1 MGVSTLLGVSWEAL
15 VLRLGI
21 KSLLLAVGVVLVGCN
36 GAIGGSGD
44 STIRDANDNV
54 AKSLCVVDT
63 PIRRLTRFEYNNT
76 VRDLLGDTS
85 NPADALPPEEEV
97 AGFNN
102 QAAALTSSD
111 LLIEQYMKA
120 AEGVGARAVLDMNA
134 LLPDC
139 DPGLEGNDTCALSF
153 IRDFGARAFRRPLSD
168 AEVARLKGVFDWAV
182 NDADLGR
189 FEDGIQ
195 IVIEAT
201 LQSPSF
207 LYRPEL
213 GGEALI
219 EGDVVS
225 FTSWEMATKLSYML
239 WNTMPDAELFA
250 AAEADEL
257 VSKEQIAAQATR
269 MLDDDKARYL
279 IRNFHTQWLLLT
291 HLDSVT
297 KDTNVYPDFSD
308 SLRPLWTEEI
318 QTFVE
323 HVILEDDGTLQ
334 TLLTANYSFMNEE
347 LASFYGDDVLDSVAG
362 PEFRQ
367 VQLDRERRAGLLTS
381 AGLMATHANANQ
393 SSPVFRGK
401 FVREQLMCNT
411 LPPPPNDLV
420 IEPPELDPSKTT
432 KEQFEEIGANPS
444 CAGCHTLMNP
454 IGFIFEHY
462 DGVGQWRD
470 QQNGIPIDAIG
481 EVVQTDDIDGEYD
494 GALEFAAAL
503 AGSTQVQECVSS
515 QWFRFAYNRT
525 VTEEDSCSVD
535 QLNDVFRSS
544 NFSIRSL
551 LVALTQ
557 TNAFLYRRAVDVAL
571 EEGGA
576 Q

>member
-1 MGVSTLLGVSWEAL
+1 LLPSQ
-15 VLRLGI
+15 GI
-21 KSLLLAVGVVLVGCN
+21 KVCLLVAAGLAAGCT
-36 GAIGGSGD
+36 GSIGGGGERA
-44 STIRDANDNV
+44 INDNV
-54 AKSLCVVDT
+54 AKGLCVVDT

-76 VRDLLGDTS
+76 VRDLLGDTTD
-85 NPADALPPEEEV
+85 PADVLPPEEEV

-111 LLIEQYMKA
+111 LLIEQYMKV
-120 AEGVGARAVLDMNA
+120 AEDVGARAVLDIDA
-134 LLPDC
+134 LLPEC
-139 DPGLEGNDTCALSF
+139 DPGLDGNDTCALSF
-153 IRDFGARAFRRPLSD
+153 IQDFGRRAFRRPLSQT
-168 AEVARLKGVFDWAV
+168 ETERLKSVFDWAV
-182 NDADLGR
+182 NDPDLGR

-195 IVIEAT
+195 VVIEAT

-213 GGEALI
+213 GGETPV
-219 EGDVVS
+219 EGDVVP

-239 WNTMPDAELFA
+239 WNTMPDAALFA

-257 VSKEQIAAQATR
+257 TTKEQIAAQATR
-269 MLDDDKARYL
+269 MLDDDKARDL

-297 KDTNVYPDFSD
+297 KDTNVYPAFNG

-318 QTFVE
+318 QAFVE
-323 HVILEDDGTLQ
+323 HVILEGDGSLR

-347 LASFYGDDVLDSVAG
+347 LASFYGDDVTDAVTG

-367 VQLDRERRAGLLTS
+367 VQLDPNRRAGFLTS
-381 AGLMATHANANQ
+381 AGLMATHANVNQ

-401 FVREQLMCNT
+401 FIREQLMCNT
-411 LPPPPNDLV
+411 LPLPPNDLV
-420 IEPPELDPSKTT
+420 IEPPELDPEKTT
-432 KEQFEEIGANPS
+432 KEQFEEIGANPA

-454 IGFIFEHY
+454 IGFIFENY
-462 DGVGQWRD
+462 DGTGQWRD
-470 QQNGIPIDAIG
+470 QQNGKDIDATG
-481 EVVQTDDIDGEYD
+481 EVVQTDDIDGVYD
-494 GALEFAAAL
+494 GAVELASAL
-503 AGSTQVQECVSS
+503 ARSTQVQECVSS

-525 VTEEDSCSVD
+525 VTSEDSCSVE

-544 NFSIRSL
+544 DFNIRAL

-557 TNAFLYRRAVDVAL
+557 TNAFLYRRAVDL
-571 EEGGA
+571 EPDAGGA

>member
-1 MGVSTLLGVSWEAL
+1 MLPQ
-15 VLRLGI
+15 GI
-21 KSLLLAVGVVLVGCN
+21 KFYLLLTAAFVVGCN
-36 GAIGGSGD
+36 GSIGGGGGGERA
-44 STIRDANDNV
+44 INDGV

-63 PIRRLTRFEYNNT
+63 PIRRLTRFEYNRT

-85 NPADALPPEEEV
+85 NPADVLPPEEEV

-111 LLIEQYMKA
+111 LLIEQYMKV
-120 AEGVGARAVLDMNA
+120 AEGVSARAVLDVDA

-139 DPGLEGNDTCALSF
+139 DPGLDGSDTCALSF
-153 IRDFGARAFRRPLSD
+153 IQDFGSRAFRRPASQ
-168 AEVARLKGVFDWAV
+168 AEIERLKGVFDWAV
-182 NDADLGR
+182 NDPDLGR

-195 IVIEAT
+195 LVIEAA

-213 GGEALI
+213 GAETPI
-219 EGDVVS
+219 EGDVVP

-239 WNTMPDAELFA
+239 WNTMPDDALFA

-257 VSKEQIAAQATR
+257 QTKEQIAAQATR
-269 MLDDDKARYL
+269 MLEDEKARDL

-297 KDTNVYPDFSD
+297 KDTSIYPAFSG

-318 QTFVE
+318 QAFVE
-323 HVILEDDGTLQ
+323 HVILEGDGSLQ
-334 TLLTANYSFMNEE
+334 TLLTADFSFMNEE
-347 LASFYGDDVLDSVAG
+347 LASFYGGDVLDPVTG

-367 VQLDRERRAGLLTS
+367 VQLDPDRRAGFLTS
-381 AGLMATHANANQ
+381 AGLMATHANVNQ

-420 IEPPELDPSKTT
+420 IEPPELDPNKTT
-432 KEQFEEIGANPS
+432 KEQFEEIGANPACS
-444 CAGCHTLMNP
+444 GCHTLMNP

-470 QQNGIPIDAIG
+470 QQNGKDIDAVG

-494 GALEFAAAL
+494 GALELASAL
-503 AGSTQVQECVSS
+503 AASTQVQECVSS

-525 VTEEDSCSVD
+525 VTQEDSCSVE
-535 QLNDVFRSS
+535 QLNDAFRSS
-544 NFSIRSL
+544 NFNVRSL

-557 TNAFLYRRAVDVAL
+557 TNAFLYRRAVEPDA
-571 EEGGA
+571 GGA

>member
-1 MGVSTLLGVSWEAL
+1 LLPQ
-15 VLRLGI
+15 GI
-21 KSLLLAVGVVLVGCN
+21 KFYLLLTAVFLVGCN
-36 GAIGGSGD
+36 GAIGGGGERAVDD
-44 STIRDANDNV
+44 SV

-76 VRDLLGDTS
+76 VRDLLGDTTD
-85 NPADALPPEEEV
+85 PANVLPPEEEV

-111 LLIEQYMKA
+111 LLIEQYMKV
-120 AEGVGARAVLDMNA
+120 AEDVSARAVLDIDA
-134 LLPDC
+134 LLPEC
-139 DPGLEGNDTCALSF
+139 DPGLDGNDTCALSF
-153 IRDFGARAFRRPLSD
+153 IQDFGRRAFRRPLSPT
-168 AEVARLKGVFDWAV
+168 EIERLKSVFDWAV
-182 NDADLGR
+182 NDPDLGR

-195 IVIEAT
+195 VIIEAT

-213 GGEALI
+213 GGETPV

-257 VSKEQIAAQATR
+257 VTKEQIAAQATR
-269 MLDDDKARYL
+269 MLDEDKARDL

-297 KDTNVYPDFSD
+297 KDTSVYPAFDA

-318 QTFVE
+318 QAFVE
-323 HVILEDDGTLQ
+323 HVILEGDGSLR
-334 TLLTANYSFMNEE
+334 TLLTADYSFMNEE
-347 LASFYGDDVLDSVAG
+347 LASFYGDDVTESVTG

-367 VQLDRERRAGLLTS
+367 VQLDPDRRAGFLTS
-381 AGLMATHANANQ
+381 AGLMATHANVNQ

-420 IEPPELDPSKTT
+420 IEPPELDPEKTT
-432 KEQFEEIGANPS
+432 KEQFEEIGANPA

-454 IGFIFEHY
+454 IGFIFENY
-462 DGVGQWRD
+462 DGTGQWRD
-470 QQNGIPIDAIG
+470 QQNGKDIDATG
-481 EVVQTDDIDGEYD
+481 EVIQTDDIDGVYD
-494 GALEFAAAL
+494 GAVELASAL

-525 VTEEDSCSVD
+525 VTSEDSCSVE
-535 QLNDVFRSS
+535 QLNDTFRSS
-544 NFSIRSL
+544 NFNVRAL

-557 TNAFLYRRAVDVAL
+557 TNAFLYRRAVDL
-571 EEGGA
+571 EPEAGGA

>member
-1 MGVSTLLGVSWEAL
+1 LPPQWTNFYPMLAVA
-15 VLRLGI
+15 
-21 KSLLLAVGVVLVGCN
+21 LLAGCT
-36 GAIGGSGD
+36 GSIGGDGERA
-44 STIRDANDNV
+44 INDTV

-63 PIRRLTRFEYNNT
+63 PIRRLTRFEYNRT

-111 LLIEQYMKA
+111 LLIEQYMKV
-120 AEGVGARAVLDMNA
+120 AEDVSERAIGNMGALI
-134 LLPDC
+134 PDC
-139 DPGLEGNDTCALSF
+139 DPDLDGSDACASSF
-153 IRDFGARAFRRPLSD
+153 IQDFGKRAFRRPLSQT
-168 AEVARLKGVFDWAV
+168 ELERFKSVFDWAMA
-182 NDADLGR
+182 DADLGR
-189 FEDGIQ
+189 FEDGIEVVLQ
-195 IVIEAT
+195 AM

-213 GGEALI
+213 GEGTPI
-219 EGDVVS
+219 EGDVVP

-239 WNTMPDAELFA
+239 WNTMPDDALFA

-257 VSKEQIAAQATR
+257 RTKEQIAAQATR
-269 MLDDDKARYL
+269 MLEDEKARDL
-279 IRNFHTQWLLLT
+279 VRNFHTQWLQLT

-297 KDTNVYPDFSD
+297 KDTGVYPAYQS
-308 SLRPLWTEEI
+308 SLRGLWKEEI

-323 HVILEDDGTLQ
+323 QVILEGDGSLE
-334 TLLTANYSFMNEE
+334 TLLTADYGFMNEE

-362 PEFRQ
+362 SEFRQ
-367 VQLDRERRAGLLTS
+367 VQVDPERRAGLLTS
-381 AGLMATHANANQ
+381 AGLMATHANINQ

-411 LPPPPNDLV
+411 LPLPPNDLV
-420 IEPPELDPSKTT
+420 IEPPQLDPTKTT
-432 KEQFEEIGANPS
+432 KEQFEEIGANPA

-462 DGVGQWRD
+462 DGIGQWRD
-470 QQNGIPIDAIG
+470 QQNGKNIDATG
-481 EVVQTDDIDGEYD
+481 EVVQTDDIDGDYD
-494 GALEFAAAL
+494 GAVELASAL
-503 AGSTQVQECVSS
+503 AGSTQVRECVSS

-525 VTEEDSCSVD
+525 VTAEDSCSVE

-544 NFSIRSL
+544 GFNIKGL

-557 TNAFLYRRAVDVAL
+557 TNAFLYRRAVEL
-571 EEGGA
+571 EPNATGGA

>member
-1 MGVSTLLGVSWEAL
+1 MPQWTNFH
-15 VLRLGI
+15 
-21 KSLLLAVGVVLVGCN
+21 LLLAAATL
-36 GAIGGSGD
+36 GACTGSIGGDGERA
-44 STIRDANDNV
+44 INDTV

-63 PIRRLTRFEYNNT
+63 PIRRLTRFEYNRT

-85 NPADALPPEEEV
+85 NPADLLPPEEEV

-111 LLIEQYMKA
+111 LLIEQYMKV
-120 AEGVGARAVLDMNA
+120 AEDVSARAVGNMGA
-134 LLPDC
+134 LIPDC
-139 DPGLEGNDTCALSF
+139 DPDLDGNEVCASSF
-153 IRDFGARAFRRPLSD
+153 IQDFGKRVFRRPLSQD
-168 AEVARLKGVFDWAV
+168 ELARFESIFDWAIA
-182 NDADLGR
+182 DADLGR
-189 FEDGIQ
+189 FEDGIEVVLQ
-195 IVIEAT
+195 VM

-213 GGEALI
+213 GEQTPI
-219 EGDVVS
+219 EGDVVP

-239 WNTMPDAELFA
+239 WNTMPDDALFA

-257 VSKEQIAAQATR
+257 RTKEQIAAQATR
-269 MLDDDKARYL
+269 MLEDEKARDL
-279 IRNFHTQWLLLT
+279 VRNFHTQWLQLT

-297 KDTNVYPDFSD
+297 KDTGVYPAYQS
-308 SLRPLWTEEI
+308 SLRGLWKEEI

-323 HVILEDDGTLQ
+323 QVILEGDGSLE
-334 TLLTANYSFMNEE
+334 TLLTADYSFMNEE
-347 LASFYGDDVLDSVAG
+347 LASFYGDDVVDSVAG
-362 PEFRQ
+362 AEFRQ
-367 VQLDRERRAGLLTS
+367 VQVDPERRAGFLTS
-381 AGLMATHANANQ
+381 AGLMATHANLNQ

-411 LPPPPNDLV
+411 LPLPPNDLV
-420 IEPPELDPSKTT
+420 IEPPQLDPTKTT
-432 KEQFEEIGANPS
+432 KEQFEEIGANPA

-462 DGVGQWRD
+462 DGIGQWRD
-470 QQNGIPIDAIG
+470 QQNGKNIDATG
-481 EVVQTDDIDGEYD
+481 EVVQTDDIDGDYD
-494 GALEFAAAL
+494 GAVELASAL
-503 AGSTQVQECVSS
+503 AGSTQVRECVSS

-525 VTEEDSCSVD
+525 VTAEDSCSVE

-544 NFSIRSL
+544 GFNIKAL

-557 TNAFLYRRAVDVAL
+557 TNAFLYRRAVEL
-571 EEGGA
+571 EPNANGGA

>member
-1 MGVSTLLGVSWEAL
+1 LLPQ
-15 VLRLGI
+15 GI
-21 KSLLLAVGVVLVGCN
+21 KFYLQLTAAFVVGCN
-36 GAIGGSGD
+36 GSIGGSGERA
-44 STIRDANDNV
+44 INDGV

-63 PIRRLTRFEYNNT
+63 PIRRLTRFEYNRT

-85 NPADALPPEEEV
+85 NPADVLPPEEEV

-111 LLIEQYMKA
+111 LLIEQYMKI
-120 AEGVGARAVLDMNA
+120 AEDVSARAVLDVDA

-139 DPGLEGNDTCALSF
+139 DPGLDGSDTCALSF
-153 IRDFGARAFRRPLSD
+153 IHDFGSRAFRRPASQT
-168 AEVARLKGVFDWAV
+168 EIERLKGVFDWAV
-182 NDADLGR
+182 NDPDLGR

-195 IVIEAT
+195 LVIEAA

-213 GGEALI
+213 GAETPV
-219 EGDVVS
+219 EGDVVP

-239 WNTMPDAELFA
+239 WNTMPDDALFA

-257 VSKEQIAAQATR
+257 QTKEQIAAQATR
-269 MLDDDKARYL
+269 MLEDDKARDL

-297 KDTNVYPDFSD
+297 KDTSIYPAFSG

-318 QTFVE
+318 QAFVE
-323 HVILEDDGTLQ
+323 HVILEGDGSLQ
-334 TLLTANYSFMNEE
+334 TLLTADFSFMNEE
-347 LASFYGDDVLDSVAG
+347 LASFYGGDVLDPVTG

-367 VQLDRERRAGLLTS
+367 VQLDPDRRAGFLTS
-381 AGLMATHANANQ
+381 AGLMATHANVNQ

-420 IEPPELDPSKTT
+420 IEPPELDPNKTT
-432 KEQFEEIGANPS
+432 KEQFEEIGANPACS
-444 CAGCHTLMNP
+444 GCHTLMNP

-470 QQNGIPIDAIG
+470 QQNGKDIDAIG
-481 EVVQTDDIDGEYD
+481 EVVQTDDIDGDYD
-494 GALEFAAAL
+494 GAIELASAL

-525 VTEEDSCSVD
+525 VTQEDSCSVE

-544 NFSIRSL
+544 NFNVRSL

-557 TNAFLYRRAVDVAL
+557 TNAFLYRRAVELDA
-571 EEGGA
+571 GGA

>member
-1 MGVSTLLGVSWEAL
+1 MPPQGT
-15 VLRLGI
+15 
-21 KSLLLAVGVVLVGCN
+21 KFHLLLTAALLASCTGS
-36 GAIGGSGD
+36 IGGDGERA
-44 STIRDANDNV
+44 INDTV

-63 PIRRLTRFEYNNT
+63 PIRRLTRFEYNRT

-85 NPADALPPEEEV
+85 NPADLLPPEEEV

-111 LLIEQYMKA
+111 LLIEQYMKV
-120 AEGVGARAVLDMNA
+120 AEDVSARAVGNMGA
-134 LLPDC
+134 LIPDC
-139 DPGLEGNDTCALSF
+139 DPDLDGNDVCASSF
-153 IRDFGARAFRRPLSD
+153 IQDFGKRVFRRPLSQD
-168 AEVARLKGVFDWAV
+168 ELARFESIFDWAIA
-182 NDADLGR
+182 DADLGR
-189 FEDGIQ
+189 FEDGIEVVLQ
-195 IVIEAT
+195 VM

-213 GGEALI
+213 GERTPI
-219 EGDVVS
+219 EGDVVP

-239 WNTMPDAELFA
+239 WNTMPDDALFA

-257 VSKEQIAAQATR
+257 RTKEQIAAQATR
-269 MLDDDKARYL
+269 MLEDEKARDL
-279 IRNFHTQWLLLT
+279 VRNFHTQWLQLT

-297 KDTNVYPDFSD
+297 KDTGVYPAYQS
-308 SLRPLWTEEI
+308 SLRGLWKEEI

-323 HVILEDDGTLQ
+323 QVILEGDGSLE
-334 TLLTANYSFMNEE
+334 TLLTADYSFMNEE
-347 LASFYGDDVLDSVAG
+347 LASFYGDDVVDSVAG
-362 PEFRQ
+362 AEFRQ
-367 VQLDRERRAGLLTS
+367 VQVDPERRAGFLTS
-381 AGLMATHANANQ
+381 AGLMATHANLNQ

-411 LPPPPNDLV
+411 LPLPPNDLV
-420 IEPPELDPSKTT
+420 IEPPQLDPTKTT
-432 KEQFEEIGANPS
+432 KEQFEEIGANPA

-462 DGVGQWRD
+462 DGIGQWRD
-470 QQNGIPIDAIG
+470 QQNGKNIDATG
-481 EVVQTDDIDGEYD
+481 EVVQTDDIDGDYD
-494 GALEFAAAL
+494 GAVELASAL
-503 AGSTQVQECVSS
+503 AGSTQVRECVSS

-525 VTEEDSCSVD
+525 VTAEDSCSVE

-544 NFSIRSL
+544 GFNIKAL

-557 TNAFLYRRAVDVAL
+557 TNAFLYRRAVEL
-571 EEGGA
+571 EPNANGGA

>member
-1 MGVSTLLGVSWEAL
+1 MPPQGTRFYPILAAA
-15 VLRLGI
+15 
-21 KSLLLAVGVVLVGCN
+21 LLAGCT
-36 GAIGGSGD
+36 GSIGGDGERA
-44 STIRDANDNV
+44 INDTV

-63 PIRRLTRFEYNNT
+63 PIRRLTRFEYNRT

-85 NPADALPPEEEV
+85 NPADVLPPEEEV

-111 LLIEQYMKA
+111 LLIEQYMKV
-120 AEGVGARAVLDMNA
+120 AEDVSARAVGNMGA
-134 LLPDC
+134 LIQDC
-139 DPGLEGNDTCALSF
+139 DPDLDGNDACASSF
-153 IRDFGARAFRRPLSD
+153 IEDFGKRAFRRPLSQPEID
-168 AEVARLKGVFDWAV
+168 RFKSVFDWAIA
-182 NDADLGR
+182 DADLGR
-189 FEDGIQ
+189 FEDGIDVVLQ
-195 IVIEAT
+195 AM

-213 GGEALI
+213 GNGTPI
-219 EGDVVS
+219 EGDVVP

-239 WNTMPDAELFA
+239 WNTMPDDALFA

-257 VSKEQIAAQATR
+257 QTKEQIAAQATR
-269 MLDDDKARYL
+269 MLEDEKARDL
-279 IRNFHTQWLLLT
+279 VRNFHTQWLQLT

-297 KDTNVYPDFSD
+297 KDTGVYPAYQS
-308 SLRPLWTEEI
+308 SLRGLWKEEI

-323 HVILEDDGTLQ
+323 QVILEGDGSLE
-334 TLLTANYSFMNEE
+334 TLLTADYSFMNEE

-362 PEFRQ
+362 TEFQQ
-367 VQLDRERRAGLLTS
+367 VQVDPERRAGLLTS
-381 AGLMATHANANQ
+381 AGLMATHANINQ

-411 LPPPPNDLV
+411 LPLPPNDLV
-420 IEPPELDPSKTT
+420 IEPPQLDPTKTT
-432 KEQFEEIGANPS
+432 KEQFEEIGANPA

-462 DGVGQWRD
+462 DGIGQWRD
-470 QQNGIPIDAIG
+470 QQNGKSIDATG
-481 EVVQTDDIDGEYD
+481 EVVQTDDIDGDYD
-494 GALEFAAAL
+494 GAIELASAL
-503 AGSTQVQECVSS
+503 AGSTQVRECVSS

-525 VTEEDSCSVD
+525 VTAEDSCSVE
-535 QLNDVFRSS
+535 QLNDVFRASG
-544 NFSIRSL
+544 FSIKAL

-557 TNAFLYRRAVDVAL
+557 TNAFLYRRAVEL
-571 EEGGA
+571 EPNANGGA

>member
-1 MGVSTLLGVSWEAL
+1 MLPQ
-15 VLRLGI
+15 GI
-21 KSLLLAVGVVLVGCN
+21 KYHLLIGAAFLAGCTGN
-36 GAIGGSGD
+36 IGGGGERAVND
-44 STIRDANDNV
+44 SV

-76 VRDLLGDTS
+76 VRDLLGGTT
-85 NPADALPPEEEV
+85 NPADVLPPEEEV

-111 LLIEQYMKA
+111 LLIEQYMKV
-120 AEGVGARAVLDMNA
+120 AEDVSARAVLNIGA
-134 LLPDC
+134 LLPEC
-139 DPGLEGNDTCALSF
+139 DPMLDGNDTCALSF
-153 IRDFGARAFRRPLSD
+153 IEDFGKRAFRQPLSQT
-168 AEVARLKGVFDWAV
+168 ELERLKSVFDWAV
-182 NDADLGR
+182 NEPDLGR

-195 IVIEAT
+195 VVIEAT

-207 LYRPEL
+207 LYRAEL
-213 GGEALI
+213 GSETPI
-219 EGDVVS
+219 EGDVVL

-239 WNTMPDAELFA
+239 WNTMPDGELLA
-250 AAEADEL
+250 AAEADQL
-257 VSKEQIAAQATR
+257 QTKEQIAAQATR
-269 MLDDDKARYL
+269 MLEDDKARDL

-291 HLDSVT
+291 HMDSVT
-297 KDTNVYPDFSD
+297 KDTGVYPAYST
-308 SLRPLWTEEI
+308 SLRPLWKEEI
-318 QTFVE
+318 QRFIE
-323 HVILEDDGTLQ
+323 HVILEGDGSLQ
-334 TLLTANYSFMNEE
+334 TLLTADYSFMNED
-347 LASFYGDDVLDSVAG
+347 LAAFYGDDVLDSVTG

-367 VQLDRERRAGLLTS
+367 VQLDPDRRTGLLS
-381 AGLMATHANANQ
+381 AAGLMATHANINQ

-411 LPPPPNDLV
+411 LPLPPNDLV
-420 IEPPELDPSKTT
+420 IEPPELDPNKTT
-432 KEQFEEIGANPS
+432 KEQFEEIGANPA

-470 QQNGIPIDAIG
+470 QQNGKDIDAVG

-494 GALEFAAAL
+494 GAIELASAL

-525 VTEEDSCSVD
+525 VTQEDSCSVE

-544 NFSIRSL
+544 NFNVRAL

-557 TNAFLYRRAVDVAL
+557 TNAFLYRRAVEL
-571 EEGGA
+571 EPATGGT

>member
-1 MGVSTLLGVSWEAL
+1 MLPQ
-15 VLRLGI
+15 RI
-21 KSLLLAVGVVLVGCN
+21 KFYLLLTAAFVVGCN
-36 GAIGGSGD
+36 GSIGGGGGGERA
-44 STIRDANDNV
+44 INDGV

-63 PIRRLTRFEYNNT
+63 PIRRLTRFEYNRT

-85 NPADALPPEEEV
+85 NPADVLPPEEEV

-111 LLIEQYMKA
+111 LLIEQYMKV
-120 AEGVGARAVLDMNA
+120 AEGVSARAVLDVDA

-139 DPGLEGNDTCALSF
+139 DPGLDGSDTCSLSF
-153 IRDFGARAFRRPLSD
+153 IQDFGSRAFRRPASQ
-168 AEVARLKGVFDWAV
+168 AEIERLKGVFDWAV
-182 NDADLGR
+182 NDPDLGR

-195 IVIEAT
+195 LVIEAA

-213 GGEALI
+213 GAETPI
-219 EGDVVS
+219 EGDVVP

-239 WNTMPDAELFA
+239 WNTMPDDALFA

-257 VSKEQIAAQATR
+257 QTKEQIAAQATR
-269 MLDDDKARYL
+269 MLEDEKARDL

-297 KDTNVYPDFSD
+297 KDTSIYPAFSG

-318 QTFVE
+318 QAFVE
-323 HVILEDDGTLQ
+323 HVILEGDGSLQ
-334 TLLTANYSFMNEE
+334 TLLTADFSFMNEE
-347 LASFYGDDVLDSVAG
+347 LASFYGGDVLDPVTG

-367 VQLDRERRAGLLTS
+367 VQLDPDRRAGFLTS
-381 AGLMATHANANQ
+381 AGLMATHANVNQ

-420 IEPPELDPSKTT
+420 IEPPELDPNKTT
-432 KEQFEEIGANPS
+432 KEQFEEIGANPACS
-444 CAGCHTLMNP
+444 GCHTLMNP

-470 QQNGIPIDAIG
+470 QQNGKDIDAVG

-494 GALEFAAAL
+494 GALELASAL
-503 AGSTQVQECVSS
+503 AASTQVQECVSS

-525 VTEEDSCSVD
+525 VTQEDSCSVE
-535 QLNDVFRSS
+535 QLNDAFRSS
-544 NFSIRSL
+544 NFNVRAL

-557 TNAFLYRRAVDVAL
+557 TNAFLYRRVVELDA
-571 EEGGA
+571 GGA

>member
-1 MGVSTLLGVSWEAL
+1 MPPQGTKFHL
-15 VLRLGI
+15 VLAAA
-21 KSLLLAVGVVLVGCN
+21 LLAGCT
-36 GAIGGSGD
+36 GSIGGAGERA
-44 STIRDANDNV
+44 INDTV

-63 PIRRLTRFEYNNT
+63 PIRRLTGFEYNRT

-85 NPADALPPEEEV
+85 NPADVLPPEEEV

-111 LLIEQYMKA
+111 LLIEQYMKV
-120 AEGVGARAVLDMNA
+120 AEDVSERAVGNMGA
-134 LLPDC
+134 LVPDC
-139 DPGLEGNDTCALSF
+139 DPDLDGNDACASSF
-153 IRDFGARAFRRPLSD
+153 IEDFGKRAFRRPLSQT
-168 AEVARLKGVFDWAV
+168 EIERFKSVFDWAIA
-182 NDADLGR
+182 DADLGR
-189 FEDGIQ
+189 FEDGIEVVLQ
-195 IVIEAT
+195 AM

-213 GGEALI
+213 GDGTPI
-219 EGDVVS
+219 EGDVVP

-239 WNTMPDAELFA
+239 WNTMPDDALFV

-257 VSKEQIAAQATR
+257 RTKEQVAAQATR
-269 MLDDDKARYL
+269 MLEDEKARDL
-279 IRNFHTQWLLLT
+279 VRNFHTQWLQLT

-297 KDTNVYPDFSD
+297 KDTAVYPAYQS
-308 SLRPLWTEEI
+308 SLRGLWKEEI

-323 HVILEDDGTLQ
+323 QVILEGDGSLES
-334 TLLTANYSFMNEE
+334 LLTANYSFMNEE
-347 LASFYGDDVLDSVAG
+347 LAGFYGDDVLDSVSG
-362 PEFRQ
+362 SEFRQ
-367 VQLDRERRAGLLTS
+367 VQVDPERRAGFLTS

-411 LPPPPNDLV
+411 LPLPPNDLV
-420 IEPPELDPSKTT
+420 IEPPQLDPTKTT
-432 KEQFEEIGANPS
+432 KEQFEEIGANPA

-462 DGVGQWRD
+462 DGIGQWRD
-470 QQNGIPIDAIG
+470 QQNGKSIDATG
-481 EVVQTDDIDGEYD
+481 EVVQTDDIDGDYD
-494 GALEFAAAL
+494 GAVELASAL
-503 AGSTQVQECVSS
+503 AGSTQVRECVSS

-525 VTEEDSCSVD
+525 VTAEDSCSVE

-544 NFSIRSL
+544 GFNIKAL

-557 TNAFLYRRAVDVAL
+557 TNAFLYRRAVEL
-571 EEGGA
+571 EPDPNGGA

>member
-1 MGVSTLLGVSWEAL
+1 

-213 GGEALI
+213 GGEAPI

-257 VSKEQIAAQATR
+257 VSKEQIATQATR
-269 MLDDDKARYL
+269 MLDDDKARDL

>member
-1 MGVSTLLGVSWEAL
+1 MHPQGTKFYLILTT
-15 VLRLGI
+15 VLF
-21 KSLLLAVGVVLVGCN
+21 AGCT
-36 GAIGGSGD
+36 GSIGGDGERA
-44 STIRDANDNV
+44 INDTV

-63 PIRRLTRFEYNNT
+63 PIRRLTRFEYNRT

-111 LLIEQYMKA
+111 LLIEQYMKV
-120 AEGVGARAVLDMNA
+120 AEDVSARAVGNMGA
-134 LLPDC
+134 LIPNC
-139 DPGLEGNDTCALSF
+139 DPDLDGNEACASSF
-153 IRDFGARAFRRPLSD
+153 IQNFGKRAFRRPLSQSETD
-168 AEVARLKGVFDWAV
+168 RFKSVFDWAIA
-182 NDADLGR
+182 DADLGR
-189 FEDGIQ
+189 FEDGIEVVLQ
-195 IVIEAT
+195 VM

-213 GGEALI
+213 GDETPI
-219 EGDVVS
+219 EGDVVP

-239 WNTMPDAELFA
+239 WNTMPDDALFA

-257 VSKEQIAAQATR
+257 QTQEQIAAQATR
-269 MLDDDKARYL
+269 MLEDEKARDL
-279 IRNFHTQWLLLT
+279 VRNFHTQWLQLT

-297 KDTNVYPDFSD
+297 KDTAVYPAYQS
-308 SLRPLWTEEI
+308 SLRGLWKEEI

-323 HVILEDDGTLQ
+323 QVILEGDGSLE
-334 TLLTANYSFMNEE
+334 TLLTADYSFMNEE
-347 LASFYGDDVLDSVAG
+347 LAGFYAGDVLDSVSG

-367 VQLDRERRAGLLTS
+367 VQVDPERRAGFLTS
-381 AGLMATHANANQ
+381 AGLMATHANVNQ

-420 IEPPELDPSKTT
+420 IVPPELDPTKTT
-432 KEQFEEIGANPS
+432 KEQFEEIGANPA

-462 DGVGQWRD
+462 DGIGLWRD
-470 QQNGIPIDAIG
+470 QQSGKNIDATG
-481 EVVQTDDIDGEYD
+481 EVVQTDDIDGDYD
-494 GALEFAAAL
+494 GAVELASAL
-503 AGSTQVQECVSS
+503 AGSTQVRECVSS

-525 VTEEDSCSVD
+525 VTSEDSCSIE

-544 NFSIRSL
+544 GFNIKSL

-557 TNAFLYRRAVDVAL
+557 TNAFLYRRAVEL
-571 EEGGA
+571 EPNANGGA